1 MINKLKFL
9 LICTMIIA
17 IFLCISDAY
26 NKYKDSASEN
36 TPSISFNDYCEKD
49 PEFNEINKKIE
60 SLQKEI
66 ISILNIKLVRK
77 THREK
82 LYSLTEDLY
91 SQYKQLAIR
100 IFDLKIKYV
109 VQHDIDRRIYI
120 LKDTYLNL
128 YERKNW
134 INAFTYAFIF
144 IFLPPLCFRAI
155 LYWIIS
161 PIVQN
166 KGSLQ
171 FFESMNQNSN
181 TIRISDNEQKSLKA
195 DILPNESLLV
205 VDESFVNGCEDNQNL
220 EKTLQWLFS
229 WKHPIMSF
237 WCGLRTMNKY
247 TNKSEKSIS
256 IDITSND
263 PDDYFIEIELDNCK
277 GAFILPSNIKALSP
291 TINIDCKWRLFS
303 LVSWCMLRIRYY
315 VVSGSGKIILSS
327 KGGFRHKKKN
337 TDIASHRRKPSSLI
351 FADTNLKWNAI
362 RTEIWYPY
370 IIGKTDLFDLRI
382 TGKGNYLIKNIL
394 YNDNIKLT
402 SPESLLNIIGK
413 LAGF

>member
-9 LICTMIIA
+9 LICTVIIA

-36 TPSISFNDYCEKD
+36 TPPVSFNDYCEKD
-49 PEFNEINKKIE
+49 PELNEINKKIE
-60 SLQKEI
+60 SLLEEI
-66 ISILNIKLVRK
+66 KSPSKILDLTSNIKK
-77 THREK
+77 
-82 LYSLTEDLY
+82 LY
-91 SQYKQLAIR
+91 SQYKQLVIR
-100 IFDLKIKYV
+100 ICDLKIKYV

-128 YERKNW
+128 YERENW
-134 INAFTYAFIF
+134 IKAFAYAFIF

-327 KGGFRHKKKN
+327 KGGFRHKKN

-382 TGKGNYLIKNIL
+382 TGEGNYLIKNIL

>member
-26 NKYKDSASEN
+26 NEYKNSASEN
-36 TPSISFNDYCEKD
+36 TPPVSSDDCRENNPDESPTTLWTKITTWWTLISHPIDSFNDYVKKKESGIKD
-49 PEFNEINKKIE
+49 
-60 SLQKEI
+60 
-66 ISILNIKLVRK
+66 SIK
-77 THREK
+77 T
-82 LYSLTEDLY
+82 
-91 SQYKQLAIR
+91 
-100 IFDLKIKYV
+100 V

-128 YERKNW
+128 YERENW
-134 INAFTYAFIF
+134 TNAFTYAFIF